1 LAHGGKP
8 AGCRDVSTKYRIK
21 PLALL
26 QHLGYVDNRSQL
38 NQPKLIKMKLLL
50 ARFMLAFMLLWLPL
64 QGYAAQSMISC
75 QKHHDHAQPAEI
87 APQESCHGQHHP
99 ESQAPTLVKANLA
112 CDDCASCHLIVQPAL
127 IVATLSLGLDTI
139 KPAQFLS
146 KVSFLPFFPE
156 QPQRPPLAFFS

>member
-1 LAHGGKP
+1 
-8 AGCRDVSTKYRIK
+8 
-21 PLALL
+21 
-26 QHLGYVDNRSQL
+26 
-38 NQPKLIKMKLLL
+38 MKLLL
-50 ARFMLAFMLLWLPL
+50 ARFMLSFMLLWLPL

-87 APQESCHGQHHP
+87 SPQESCHGQHHP
-99 ESQAPTLVKANLA
+99 ESQAQTLVKANLA

-139 KPAQFLS
+139 KPPQFLS
-146 KVSFLPFFPE
+146 KVSFLLFFPE